1 MPPCIKLSPGLPKHL
16 PILYFQSSLTQ
27 FGLTSSHFRC
37 EIGLW
42 SYFIPSHRLS
52 ISCFLSGWFSSANHL
67 LQPFLLTMMPRIPIS
82 NYIFVPSSSWTR
94 QGFFTTYVWSDVDL
108 IFFQGRPWLMLF
120 LLLFFVVVVWLL
132 RINEPPFRWNF
143 QSPFTL
149 FLLLATTD

>member
-1 MPPCIKLSPGLPKHL
+1 MWDRLIKL
-16 PILYFQSSLTQ
+16 LYTQSQTVNL
-27 FGLTSSHFRC
+27 RC
-37 EIGLW
+37 EIGLL

-52 ISCFLSGWFSSANHL
+52 ISDFFVGLISSANHL

-120 LLLFFVVVVWLL
+120 LLLFFVVVFVVVVWLL